1 MRALREAFTLRTH
14 RTQRIVRE
22 HFAMRK
28 ILRKH
33 FACDACDAFVGN
45 GLLVANVRSKSLV

>member
-14 RTQRIVRE
+14 RTQRIVRK

-33 FACDACDAFVGN
+33 FACDACDAFAGN